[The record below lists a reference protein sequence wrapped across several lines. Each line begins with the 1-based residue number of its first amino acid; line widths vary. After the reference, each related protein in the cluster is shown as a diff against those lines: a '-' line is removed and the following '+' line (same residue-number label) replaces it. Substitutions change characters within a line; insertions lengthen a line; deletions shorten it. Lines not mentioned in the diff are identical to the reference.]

1 MTNVSRRTFLRT
13 AGTAISG
20 SLCMRYVGDEALAA
34 TAPQYLVP
42 FTDPQFGSKVVKV
55 TNPNNPVPGLGL
67 TWGNIAIHH
76 YSIDEAWN
84 ADQTLLRLDRGTTP
98 RVFLDGKTYKPLMA
112 LNIPGDIRW
121 HPVQADYMIFLSSK
135 GVGLWNVR
143 KNSTQVLNPLAG
155 YTGANFGKNK
165 GNLSSD
171 GKMLAILATRA
182 DGKTVTFAYN
192 LETGQKYPDIDLS
205 SEYRVGWTTISPKG
219 SYIVSYS
226 LGVIADTHQRRRVF
240 TTDGKLLQTWSEYER
255 PGHGDFMIDSNGDEV
270 AIGRSKSD
278 PDKFKIIKRRLVDG
292 KVTVISPP
300 CYASHCSVRNLRD
313 PGWVFATFTRS
324 AGKSDYA
331 LYSSE
336 VTALATDGSL
346 KVRRLAQT
354 NAVPNGYYTE
364 PHGSPSL
371 DGKKVIFASNW
382 GVATGPIAA
391 YVAEFPSSDT

>member
-98 RVFLDGKTYKPLMA
+98 RVFLDGK
-112 LNIPGDIRW
+112 
-121 HPVQADYMIFLSSK
+121 
-135 GVGLWNVR
+135 
-143 KNSTQVLNPLAG
+143 
-155 YTGANFGKNK
+155 
-165 GNLSSD
+165 
-171 GKMLAILATRA
+171 MLAILATRA

-226 LGVIADTHQRRRVF
+226 LGAIADTHQRRRVF

-255 PGHGDFMIDSNGDEV
+255 PGHG
-270 AIGRSKSD
+270 
-278 PDKFKIIKRRLVDG
+278 
-292 KVTVISPP
+292 
-300 CYASHCSVRNLRD
+300 
-313 PGWVFATFTRS
+313 
-324 AGKSDYA
+324 
-331 LYSSE
+331 
-336 VTALATDGSL
+336 
-346 KVRRLAQT
+346 
-354 NAVPNGYYTE
+354 
-364 PHGSPSL
+364 
-371 DGKKVIFASNW
+371 
-382 GVATGPIAA
+382 
-391 YVAEFPSSDT
+391 